1 MYIILCIFKLIFSLQ
16 VNHLKTSL
24 LKDTVAIHNFS
35 VAGATAEDDLE
46 DQLSRYLSLPSK
58 PWTSSPKAISYGM
71 YCPLHRDFNRS
82 SLTTN
87 SRHHTLNLPVFFL
100 GINDCGRTQECLV
113 GEVVEK
119 IKEVADRLYTD
130 ADARNF
136 VFVDVPPIDRS
147 PQGAELGRSEIIEA
161 RVQTWNEELQTQ
173 VSQFVEDTPT
183 AKVSCF
189 SIHDVLSAV
198 LDDPEE
204 YDFTADD
211 TTAESGEIWADDLH
225 LTSSVHRI
233 IAERMMA

>member
-1 MYIILCIFKLIFSLQ
+1 MTSNPFSAAQTIVIFGDSFSLSSSTQ
-16 VNHLKTSL
+16 FHSTTTWVNHLKTSL

-58 PWTSSPKAISYGM
+58 PWTSSPKAISY
-71 YCPLHRDFNRS
+71 
-82 SLTTN
+82 
-87 SRHHTLNLPVFFL
+87 VFFL
-100 GINDCGRTQECLV
+100 GIKDCGRTQECLL

-130 ADARNF
+130 AGARNF

-147 PQGAELGRSEIIEA
+147 PQGAELGRSEIIKA

-173 VSQFVEDTPT
+173 VSQFIEDTPT